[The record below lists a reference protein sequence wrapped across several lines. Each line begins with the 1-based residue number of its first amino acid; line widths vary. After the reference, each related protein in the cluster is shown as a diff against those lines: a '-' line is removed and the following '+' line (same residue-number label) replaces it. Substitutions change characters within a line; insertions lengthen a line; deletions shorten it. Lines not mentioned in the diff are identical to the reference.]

1 MRVLHRPTF
10 MRQYEK
16 LWLNNESEIAS
27 SSSTIAQL
35 TSLMTRAYLLD
46 ETKGANEYEA
56 HNPYLK
62 ETAINHVQAWLDELG
77 RKQKTEI
84 STLQVE
90 ILLLLS
96 SGVRRPERLWT
107 TSGALVRSAMIMGLH
122 LDPANIKSISLYQME
137 MRKRLWA
144 TVLELDLQASMMA
157 GMPLIASDLDCYNPV
172 PTNLND
178 EDFDEPSTKLPP
190 SRPLDD
196 LTDNLYQVYLAMSLP
211 HRFKALSLVQRSTP
225 DVNEAIEIGRKV
237 EKCLSSKPL
246 ILSLHRTQLMP
257 GNRGDLLHR
266 ILLDLYLRRP
276 LFCLYKPLL
285 YNDQGN
291 PEATKEVW
299 LHCIDSSLAI
309 LAYQD
314 FYNPP
319 LLKEAVHS
327 PSSEQDF
334 YYWVCK
340 TDTLWAALM
349 ICQRIK
355 QICQHPEQ
363 QMHAHHEQALVATVQ
378 NTIRSLI
385 GRMGRKGSDLKD
397 IIFLALVL
405 KWVQLPDPCPERTY
419 ELHLTAT
426 KTMAACVDQLLQ
438 HELTNNHYRHQQ
450 DEYTEPLVK
459 RIRRSATPT
468 SRTTMNTSSI
478 TPGHTLNPVLTE
490 RLALPSDSE
499 DAEQWLGDFPG
510 LAAEYTNFQ
519 AELYNATDAFNGGMA
534 QDWEYF

>member
-1 MRVLHRPTF
+1 
-10 MRQYEK
+10 
-16 LWLNNESEIAS
+16 
-27 SSSTIAQL
+27 
-35 TSLMTRAYLLD
+35 
-46 ETKGANEYEA
+46 
-56 HNPYLK
+56 
-62 ETAINHVQAWLDELG
+62 
-77 RKQKTEI
+77 
-84 STLQVE
+84 
-90 ILLLLS
+90 
-96 SGVRRPERLWT
+96 
-107 TSGALVRSAMIMGLH
+107 
-122 LDPANIKSISLYQME
+122 
-137 MRKRLWA
+137 
-144 TVLELDLQASMMA
+144 
-157 GMPLIASDLDCYNPV
+157 
-172 PTNLND
+172 
-178 EDFDEPSTKLPP
+178 
-190 SRPLDD
+190 
-196 LTDNLYQVYLAMSLP
+196 
-211 HRFKALSLVQRSTP
+211 
-225 DVNEAIEIGRKV
+225 
-237 EKCLSSKPL
+237 
-246 ILSLHRTQLMP
+246 
-257 GNRGDLLHR
+257 
-266 ILLDLYLRRP
+266 
-276 LFCLYKPLL
+276 LYKPLL